1 MTARAFRLVPFAFLL
16 VLGAGC
22 ATSQTVAEAPVVPE
36 PPPELVT
43 VPVAAAPLPA
53 DDAKDLTLELLF
65 ASPEFSARGF
75 QGGQWAESGARLLY
89 VDRDRQSGT
98 SSLVEL
104 DLTTD
109 RERTLIDGATLV
121 KADGEGLV
129 QIEDYAYSADG
140 TKALLYTD
148 SERVWRLNT
157 KGYYYV
163 ADLEDGT
170 VTPVADR
177 ADGFQMFAKFDPAA
191 QNVAFVRDR
200 NLFVVDV
207 ATGAERQLTTNGAP
221 GGVINGTFDWVY
233 EEEFGLRDGF
243 RWSPDGRYIAFFQ
256 LDESGTRD
264 FTMQDYRTLYPDPFT
279 FRYPKAGETNAE
291 VRVGVVEVAT
301 GDTRF
306 FDTDTWFEGGDE
318 TEYLAGMGWTPA
330 LEDGQSDV
338 WMLRLNRDQ
347 NHADLLYGDPASA
360 DVVQV
365 LEEENDSYIEVET
378 GFSDVATGT
387 ITYLADGDHFVWRS
401 DRDGFSHLYLYEND
415 GTFVTQVTRG
425 DWDVTDFHGVD
436 EAEGMAYVTTT
447 AESPLERHLYRI
459 AVPFP
464 GRALP
469 TNNWDPVRL
478 TTGPGWHSVD
488 LSRDFDYFVDSYSTA
503 TSPPTTSLYRT
514 TGEAVK
520 TLVDNQELRDRLAG
534 YDLPAPEFM
543 TVPAAD
549 GTDLNAYL
557 IKPRDFDPARQYPLL
572 VHTYGGP
579 GSQEVTDRW
588 AGTERLWHHYL
599 AETYGILVAG
609 VDNRGTGGRG
619 KAFKTLT
626 QNRLGILEAQDQIA
640 AGQHFGAMDFV
651 DADRLGIWGWSYG
664 GYLSLLAMT
673 YGDGPQTFKT
683 GVAVAPVTSWRQYDT
698 IYTERYL
705 STPQKN
711 ASGYDLGSPT
721 TYAANLAD
729 SQDLLIVHGDA
740 DDNVHVQNT
749 MAMVDALQAE
759 NKQFDLMIYPGRNH
773 GIYGGNTR
781 MHLFTMLTRYL
792 AESLAEMPLTA
803 QK

>member
-1 MTARAFRLVPFAFLL
+1 MRLRLPLL
-16 VLGAGC
+16 SLA
-22 ATSQTVAEAPVVPE
+22 
-36 PPPELVT
+36 LL
-43 VPVAAAPLPA
+43 AAPLAVGGCASSQSAAERPA
-53 DDAKDLTLELLF
+53 APAPEVVPVQPGADAAQADAAKRLTLEALF
-65 ASPEFSARGF
+65 ASPEFYGEGF
-75 QGGQWAESGARLLY
+75 QGGTWAESGARLRY
-89 VDRDRQSGT
+89 VETDREAET
-98 SSLVEL
+98 ASLVEL
-104 DLTTD
+104 DLTTG
-109 RERTLIDGATLV
+109 ETETLIDGSNLV
-121 KADGEGLV
+121 KDDDAMGLL
-129 QIEDYAYSADG
+129 QIEDYATSADG
-140 TKALLYTD
+140 TRTLLYTD

-163 ADLEDGT
+163 LDREAGT
-170 VTPVADR
+170 VRPVADR
-177 ADGFQMFAKFDPAA
+177 AKGFQMFAKFDPDARR
-191 QNVAFVRDR
+191 VAFVRDR
-200 NLFVVDV
+200 NLYVVDLE
-207 ATGAERQLTTNGAP
+207 TGAERALTTNGSD

-256 LDESGTRD
+256 LDETGTRD
-264 FTMQDYRTLYPDPFT
+264 FQMTDFRTLYPET
-279 FRYPKAGETNAE
+279 TQFRYPKAGETNAE

-301 GDTRF
+301 GETRF

-318 TEYLAGMGWTPA
+318 TEYIAGMGWTPA
-330 LEDGQSDV
+330 LGDGASDV

-347 NHADLLYGDPASA
+347 NHVDLLYGDPASA
-360 DVVQV
+360 EVTQI

-378 GFSDVATGT
+378 GFTDVATGT

-401 DRDGFSHLYLYEND
+401 DRDGYGHLYLYETD
-415 GTFVTQVTRG
+415 GDFVRQVTAG
-425 DWDVTDFHGVD
+425 AFDVTDFHGVD
-436 EAEGMAYVTTT
+436 EAAGTVWVTTT
-447 AESPLERHLYRI
+447 AAGPMQRHLYR
-459 AVPFP
+459 VPLS
-464 GRALP
+464 GGE
-469 TNNWDPVRL
+469 PVRV
-478 TTGPGWHSVD
+478 TEGAGWHSVD

-503 TSPPTTSLYRT
+503 TAPPTTTLYRT

-520 TLVDNQELRDRLAG
+520 TLVDNQALKDRLAA

-543 TVPAAD
+543 TVPGAD
-549 GTDLNAYL
+549 GTPLNAYL
-557 IKPRDFDPARQYPLL
+557 LKPRDFDPAREYPLL

-579 GSQEVTDRW
+579 GSQEVVDRW
-588 AGTERLWHHYL
+588 GGTERLWHHYL

-626 QNRLGILEAQDQIA
+626 QNRLGILEAEDQIA
-640 AGQHFGAMDFV
+640 AGQHFGAMPFV
-651 DADRLGIWGWSYG
+651 DRGRLGIWGWSYG

-721 TYAANLAD
+721 TYAANLSD
-729 SQDLLIVHGDA
+729 TQDLLIVHGDA

-749 MAMVDALQAE
+749 MAMVDALQAA
-759 NKQFDLMIYPGRNH
+759 NKPFDMMIYPGRNH

-792 AESLAEMPLTA
+792 AESLAGQPLMA

>member
-1 MTARAFRLVPFAFLL
+1 MRLRFSALVLALLAAPFAGGCASSQTAAQDTATAVPTTAPAQTARP
-16 VLGAGC
+16 
-22 ATSQTVAEAPVVPE
+22 APAP
-36 PPPELVT
+36 
-43 VPVAAAPLPA
+43 AA
-53 DDAKDLTLELLF
+53 KRLTLEALF
-65 ASPEFSARGF
+65 ASPEFYGEGF
-75 QGGQWAESGARLLY
+75 QGGTWAESGARLRY
-89 VDRDRQSGT
+89 VETDREAET

-109 RERTLIDGATLV
+109 QTRALIDGATLA
-121 KADGEGLV
+121 KTDGDGLV
-129 QIEDYAYSADG
+129 QIEDYETSADG
-140 TKALLYTD
+140 LRTLLYTD

-163 ADLEDGT
+163 LDNETGA

-177 ADGFQMFAKFDPAA
+177 AAGFQMFAKFDPAA
-191 QNVAFVRDR
+191 RHVAFVRER
-200 NLFVVDV
+200 NLYVVDLE
-207 ATGAERQLTTNGAP
+207 TGAERALTTNGAD

-256 LDESGTRD
+256 LDETGTRD
-264 FTMQDYRTLYPDPFT
+264 FTMQDYRTLYPEAFT
-279 FRYPKAGETNAE
+279 FRYPKAGETNSE
-291 VRVGVVEVAT
+291 VRIGVVEVAT

-318 TEYLAGMGWTPA
+318 TEYIAGMGWTPA
-330 LEDGQSDV
+330 LEDGESDV

-347 NHADLLYGDPASA
+347 NHVDLLYGDPASA
-360 DVVQV
+360 RVTQV

-378 GFSDVATGT
+378 GFTDVATGT

-401 DRDGFSHLYLYEND
+401 DRDGYGHLYLYEND
-415 GTFVTQVTRG
+415 GDYVRQITSGAF
-425 DWDVTDFHGVD
+425 DVTDFHGVD
-436 EAEGMAYVTTT
+436 EAEGQVWVTTT
-447 AESPLERHLYRI
+447 AAGPKERHLYR
-459 AVPFP
+459 VPLA
-464 GRALP
+464 GGA
-469 TNNWDPVRL
+469 PVQV
-478 TTGPGWHSVD
+478 TEGAGWHSVD

-503 TSPPTTSLYRT
+503 TSPPTTTLYRT
-514 TGEAVK
+514 TGDKVK
-520 TLVDNQELRDRLAG
+520 TLVDNAALKERLAA

-543 TVPAAD
+543 TVPGAD
-549 GTDLNAYL
+549 GTPLEAYL
-557 IKPRDFDPARQYPLL
+557 IRPRDFDESREYPLL
-572 VHTYGGP
+572 IHTYGGP

-588 AGTERLWHHYL
+588 GGTERLWHHYL

-626 QNRLGILEAQDQIA
+626 QNRLGVLEAEDQIA
-640 AGQHFGAMDFV
+640 AAQHFGRMDVV
-651 DADRLGIWGWSYG
+651 DADRMGIWGWSYG
-664 GYLSLLAMT
+664 GYLSLLALT
-673 YGDGPQTFKT
+673 YGDGPETFKT

-721 TYAANLAD
+721 TYAANLSD
-729 SQDLLIVHGDA
+729 TQDLLIVHGDA

-792 AESLAEMPLTA
+792 AESLADRPLTA

>member
-1 MTARAFRLVPFAFLL
+1 MTLRSSVSLLALLAVVAGGCASGQATAPTAPAPPTASAPAAPARAD
-16 VLGAGC
+16 
-22 ATSQTVAEAPVVPE
+22 
-36 PPPELVT
+36 
-43 VPVAAAPLPA
+43 AA
-53 DDAKDLTLELLF
+53 KRLTLEALF
-65 ASPEFSARGF
+65 ASPEFYGEGF
-75 QGGQWAESGARLLY
+75 QGGQWADEGARLLY
-89 VDRDRQSGT
+89 VETDREAGT

-109 RERTLIDGATLV
+109 AERTLIDGARLARPD
-121 KADGEGLV
+121 ADGLV

-140 TKALLYTD
+140 TRALLYTD

-163 ADLEDGT
+163 YDLEDGT
-170 VTPVADR
+170 VRPVADR
-177 ADGFQMFAKFDPAA
+177 AAGLQMFAKFDPEARR
-191 QNVAFVRDR
+191 VAFVRNRD
-200 NLFVVDV
+200 LYVVDV
-207 ATGAERQLTTNGAP
+207 ETGAERALTTNGSP

-256 LDESGTRD
+256 LDETGTRD
-264 FTMQDYRTLYPDPFT
+264 FQMTDFRTLYPET
-279 FRYPKAGETNAE
+279 TQFRYPKAGETNAE

-301 GDTRF
+301 GETRF

-318 TEYLAGMGWTPA
+318 TEYVAGMGWTPA
-330 LEDGQSDV
+330 LADGASDV

-347 NHADLLYGDPASA
+347 NHVDLLYGDPETAS
-360 DVVQV
+360 VEKV
-365 LEEENDSYIEVET
+365 LEEQNDSYIEVET

-387 ITYLADGDHFVWRS
+387 VTYLGDGDHFVWRS
-401 DRDGFSHLYLYEND
+401 DRDGYGHLYLYEND
-415 GTFVTQVTRG
+415 GDFVRQVTTG
-425 DWDVTDFHGVD
+425 DFDVTDFHGVD
-436 EAEGMAYVTTT
+436 EATGTVWVTTT
-447 AESPLERHLYRI
+447 AAGPMERQLYR
-459 AVPFP
+459 VPLA
-464 GRALP
+464 GGE
-469 TNNWDPVRL
+469 PVQV
-478 TTGPGWHSVD
+478 TEGAGWHSVD

-503 TSPPTTSLYRT
+503 TTPTTTTLYRT
-514 TGEAVK
+514 TGEPVK
-520 TLVDNQELRDRLAG
+520 TLVDNAALKDRLAA

-543 TVPAAD
+543 TVPGAD
-549 GTDLNAYL
+549 GTPLNAYL
-557 IKPRDFDPARQYPLL
+557 IRPRGFDPGREYPLL

-588 AGTERLWHHYL
+588 GGAERLWHHYL

-626 QNRLGILEAQDQIA
+626 QNRLGILEAEDQIA
-640 AGQHFGAMDFV
+640 AGQHFGAMPFV
-651 DADRLGIWGWSYG
+651 DRDRLGIWGWSYG

-673 YGDGPQTFKT
+673 YGEGPQTFHT

-711 ASGYDLGSPT
+711 AEGYDLGSPT
-721 TYAANLAD
+721 TYAANLSD
-729 SQDLLIVHGDA
+729 TQDLLIVHGDA

-792 AESLAEMPLTA
+792 AESLAGQGLTA
-803 QK
+803 QR